1 MSVTI
6 GSSRMP
12 LLGMSLSPCCRFQ
25 TGEAPARNHWSKVDR
40 ITGPGDSQSV
50 MRVNAKWPRKQM
62 IPRYPAEIKMPHRSD
77 FGTPCCLR
85 PSFAGSAGSTGK
97 IDRVQRAERILHFKP
112 KYSDLETNR
121 WRDAEFGV
129 TGPAAAAWLRTAAR
143 AAARTP
149 KTDLVW
155 SGPEVPGLHAR
166 DTNLGAYMKSFS
178 VVANARSGQAHM
190 PSSTDRRLLR
200 CLLDE
205 WRRDQVY
212 ASRCC

>member
-1 MSVTI
+1 MKGTSAKRSSAANQASMSVTI

-62 IPRYPAEIKMPHRSD
+62 IPRHPAEIKMPHRSD

-97 IDRVQRAERILHFKP
+97 IDRVTSGAHTSFQAKIFRFGNQSLARRRVRCDGARSCRLASHRREGRCP
-112 KYSDLETNR
+112 
-121 WRDAEFGV
+121 DAENRPCV
-129 TGPAAAAWLRTAAR
+129 VR
-143 AAARTP
+143 AGSPRLAC
-149 KTDLVW
+149 
-155 SGPEVPGLHAR
+155 SGH
-166 DTNLGAYMKSFS
+166 
-178 VVANARSGQAHM
+178 
-190 PSSTDRRLLR
+190 
-200 CLLDE
+200 
-205 WRRDQVY
+205 
-212 ASRCC
+212 